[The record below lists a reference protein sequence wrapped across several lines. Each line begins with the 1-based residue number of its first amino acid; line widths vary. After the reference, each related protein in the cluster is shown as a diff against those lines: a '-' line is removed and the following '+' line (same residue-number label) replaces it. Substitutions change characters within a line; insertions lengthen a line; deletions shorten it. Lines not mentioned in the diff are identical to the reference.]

1 MSGAQATYGELT
13 HVAARAVAMSAASL
27 ASERLADRSAA
38 ETALQAYSSLLFAA
52 GVQVERLA
60 GGGRRIQ
67 ILAQADWT
75 EPADRAAL
83 HLIEALR
90 RAVPAI
96 DPPSTSG
103 QCAPARFWRQ
113 AAEALG
119 AAGDVL
125 ATHRSTSGADRTP
138 EVGQWQS
145 PAGRAQGY
153 RDIADLVTTV
163 CSADRDLALRSAQ
176 AGMPWRSVE
185 NRLPSLDDVDSAAR
199 NLFIVARQEADFSD
213 LGANLASITVARPA
227 LRLGDPVTELRDR
240 FERLRVNA
248 WLAVQQPTRANVVD
262 LSAFATVG
270 VVVHTHLAA
279 YAPEAA
285 RTELL
290 ARRAA
295 WASVRQ
301 ALVSLASSAP
311 GSAVLTREPQQI
323 ASACQRAMPLSAGPH
338 AKAPDSVVGRHL
350 LALSEVCGQ
359 IAAHNNRSLAAL
371 GDAGQVYVHASSLS
385 GDRVTDSPALV
396 QAKLDGRYVP
406 ASRVDVQPVLNAYR
420 ELEAS
425 SRHASHRHE
434 SPAASRPPVERIR
447 HEPGR

>member
-1 MSGAQATYGELT
+1 MSGAPATYGELV
-13 HVAARAVAMSAASL
+13 HVAARAVAMAAASL
-27 ASERLADRSAA
+27 ASERLADRRAA
-38 ETALQAYSSLLFAA
+38 EAALQAYSSLLFAA
-52 GVQVERLA
+52 GMQVERLA

-83 HLIEALR
+83 HLIDALR
-90 RAVPAI
+90 HAVPAV
-96 DPPSTSG
+96 DPPGTSA
-103 QCAPARFWRQ
+103 QCPPARFWRQ
-113 AAEALG
+113 AAQALG

-125 ATHRSTSGADRTP
+125 ATHRTTSGADRTP

-145 PAGRAQGY
+145 AAGRAQGY
-153 RDIADLVTTV
+153 LGIADLVTTL

-185 NRLPSLDDVDSAAR
+185 NRLPSLDEVDSAAR
-199 NLFIVARQEADFSD
+199 YLFVVARQEADFSD
-213 LGANLASITVARPA
+213 HGSDLASITVARPP
-227 LRLGDPVTELRDR
+227 LRLGDPITELRDR

-248 WLAVQQPTRANVVD
+248 WLAVQRPTRANVGD

-285 RTELL
+285 RPTLL

-295 WASVRQ
+295 WASVRH
-301 ALVSLASSAP
+301 ALAPLASPTP
-311 GSAVLTREPQQI
+311 GSAVPTHEPRQI
-323 ASACQRAMPLSAGPH
+323 ASACQRAMPLSSGPH
-338 AKAPDSVVGRHL
+338 AQGPDSVVGRHL
-350 LALSEVCGQ
+350 LALSEVCEQ
-359 IAAHNNRSLAAL
+359 IAAHNHRSLAAL
-371 GDAGQVYVHASSLS
+371 GDAGGVYVHASSLS

-406 ASRVDVQPVLNAYR
+406 ASRVDVDLVLNAYR

-425 SRHASHRHE
+425 SRLANHGYE
-434 SPAASRPPVERIR
+434 SPAASPSPVERNR